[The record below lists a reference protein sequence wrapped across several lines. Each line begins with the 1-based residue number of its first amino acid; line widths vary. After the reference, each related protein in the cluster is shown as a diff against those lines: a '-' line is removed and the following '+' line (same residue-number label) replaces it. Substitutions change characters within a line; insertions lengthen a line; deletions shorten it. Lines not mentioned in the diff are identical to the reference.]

1 MKKTVIW
8 SIVAALL
15 LAGVLVYF
23 APMKLTQNVTE
34 DMDIRM
40 VLNVFRVDNGEPRI
54 EAVEYQ
60 DMTAEQ
66 KRAVWTVLG
75 EYRYRRTLETLF
87 SDGTIEDLGDRMLS
101 IHVYDGAKAEIIVLT
116 DSGDIAINGK
126 SYRMRRA
133 GELIGRMLAA
143 VE

>member
-8 SIVAALL
+8 SLVAALL

-23 APMKLTQNVTE
+23 APMKLTQDVTAE
-34 DMDIRM
+34 TDIRM

-66 KRAVWTVLG
+66 KRELMAAMD
-75 EYRYRRTLETLF
+75 EDHYSRTLETLF
-87 SDGTIEDLGDRMLS
+87 SDGTIEDLGERMLS
-101 IHVYDGAKAEIIVLT
+101 IHVFDGAKAEIIVLT
-116 DSGDIAINGK
+116 DSGRIAINGK
-126 SYRMRRA
+126 SYRMREA
-133 GELIGRMLAA
+133 EALIGRILAA
-143 VE
+143 ME